1 MARVKLKMPAQFEFS
16 IEIRVRISDINY
28 GGHLG
33 NDSVLSF
40 IHEARLRFLNSYGFS
55 ELNIDGLGLIM
66 TDSVVV
72 YKNQGLYGQILIIEV
87 ALSDISKSGF
97 DFIYRIKEK
106 ESGKDVA
113 LAKTG
118 MAFFN
123 YQKNR
128 VARVPE
134 KFRAIFIKP

>member
-1 MARVKLKMPAQFEFS
+1 MARVKIELPAKFEFS
-16 IEIRVRISDINY
+16 IEVRVRISDINY

-40 IHEARLRFLNSYGFS
+40 IHEARLRFLNSYGFT
-55 ELNIDGLGLIM
+55 ELNINGFGLIM
-66 TDSVVV
+66 TDSVIV
-72 YKNQGLYGQILIIEV
+72 YKNQGLYGQILLIEV
-87 ALSDISKSGF
+87 SVGDISKSGF
-97 DFIYRIKEK
+97 DFIYRIREK

-123 YQKNR
+123 YQKNK
-128 VARVPE
+128 VVRVPE
-134 KFRAIFIKP
+134 KFKAIFTKP